1 MSQSLSFTTEASV
14 IPFNVTAISTVATII
29 AGGVT
34 VILVATFAIVVIKVR
49 SKKTMQTSL
58 DNKNG
63 VELQEN
69 TAYAGVQKRE
79 AVDVKEN
86 SAYGMIPKT
95 DTGKVDSTYDTVQS
109 TQA

>member
-1 MSQSLSFTTEASV
+1 MERSYLVIIILLSLPSVVPALGSTNTSLRVMSQSLSFTTEASV
-14 IPFNVTAISTVATII
+14 IPFNVTAISTV
-29 AGGVT
+29 
-34 VILVATFAIVVIKVR
+34 
-49 SKKTMQTSL
+49 